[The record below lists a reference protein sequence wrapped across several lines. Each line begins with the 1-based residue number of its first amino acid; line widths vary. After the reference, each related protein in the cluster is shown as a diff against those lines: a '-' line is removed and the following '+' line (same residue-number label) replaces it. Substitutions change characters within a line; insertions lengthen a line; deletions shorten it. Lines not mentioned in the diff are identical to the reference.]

1 MNEVRHLTVNQ
12 QNKKTTI
19 KVKSTI
25 LVSEYHKILS

>member
-1 MNEVRHLTVNQ
+1 MNEVSYLTVNQ

-25 LVSEYHKILS
+25 LVNEYHIILS